1 MVATCFMAVDLV
13 EAEAHQVAVAV
24 DHQFHPAVVQAA
36 LMVPLLA
43 VEDMAFLAD
52 PEDLVQEEA
61 DHQEE
66 DHLAAVAQGVSGH
79 QALKD

>member
-24 DHQFHPAVVQAA
+24 DHQSHPAVAQAI
-36 LMVPLLA
+36 LMVLSLA
-43 VEDMAFLAD
+43 VEAMAFPAD
-52 PEDLVQEEA
+52 LEALVQEEA

-66 DHLAAVAQGVSGH
+66 DHLAVVAQGVPGH
-79 QALKD
+79 QDLKD